1 MTLISISWT
10 ALSAQTLKLDS
21 DVVHC
26 YDREDMRSIA
36 LRVIEATEC
45 DTIIDFMKMEIGYRD
60 SIISA
65 SSKINKNLKSEL
77 ELTNTRLEDTEQV
90 AKNFEEELAAEAK
103 KHKGTKFK
111 WYVSL
116 AATVIIMTL
125 ITK

>member
-1 MTLISISWT
+1 MLIFISST
-10 ALSAQTLKLDS
+10 ASYAQTLRLDS
-21 DVVHC
+21 DTVHC

-45 DTIIDFMKMEIGYRD
+45 DTVIDFMRMEIAYRD

-77 ELTNTRLEDTEQV
+77 ELTNTRLEDTEQL